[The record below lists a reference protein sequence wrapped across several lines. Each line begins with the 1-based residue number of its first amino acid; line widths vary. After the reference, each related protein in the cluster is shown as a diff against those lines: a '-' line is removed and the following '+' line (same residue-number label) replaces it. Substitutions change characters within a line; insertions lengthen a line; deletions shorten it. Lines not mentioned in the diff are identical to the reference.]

1 MPSHLHAAAQNEDK
15 TSSIQQHKY
24 ASHRARV
31 LNKTREIAPLNNAN
45 DTIVSSITTP
55 TTTPMI
61 EFLRDNA
68 PVARGRRARA
78 APNQDR
84 MEKKAAKAK
93 KEAEERA
100 RRKEEAEEKRM
111 TPAEYAKKVQT
122 KFTAKLEKIAQSKN
136 AEEKLFLKGK
146 CIFYICGDRDKTV
159 PQTRDKMD
167 FVRIRSRV
175 RYGYSFPNLLLQIRM
190 KGGTVCPTYD
200 PGTVTHIVCEPFIT
214 EGGALKALKL
224 KNLEEIPDHIPTVRW
239 EWITTGTSGKLAI
252 EFLHAAFSSRI
263 HACPSKAPKLVSEKG
278 KGKEPEP
285 KSAGIPTI
293 LESEHSVIE

>member
-15 TSSIQQHKY
+15 TSSIQHHKH
-24 ASHRARV
+24 ASPRARV
-31 LNKTREIAPLNNAN
+31 LNKTREIAALYNAN
-45 DTIVSSITTP
+45 DTVVSCITTP

-61 EFLRDNA
+61 DFLRDAA
-68 PVARGRRARA
+68 PIARGRRARS

-84 MEKKAAKAK
+84 LEKKAAKSR

-100 RRKEEAEEKRM
+100 RKKEEAEEKRM
-111 TPAEYAKKVQT
+111 TPTEYAKKVQT
-122 KFTAKLEKIAQSKN
+122 KFTAMLEKIAQSKD

-146 CIFYICGDRDKTV
+146 CIFYISGDFDKV
-159 PQTRDKMD
+159 VGRTRDRMD
-167 FVRIRSRV
+167 FVSIRLRV
-175 RYGYSFPNLLLQIRM
+175 RYGYSSPYPLLQIRK

-200 PGTVTHIVCEPFIT
+200 PSTVTHIVCESFIT
-214 EGGALKALKL
+214 EGGALKALGL
-224 KNLEEIPDHIPTVRW
+224 KSLEEIPDHIPTVLW
-239 EWITTGTSGKLAI
+239 DWITTANHGKLAI

-263 HACPSKAPKLVSEKG
+263 HACPSKAPKFVSEKG

-293 LESEHSVIE
+293 LESEHSAIE